1 MQLHNLFD
9 YNIFKSRLQ
18 YFQITITIFTTKRYL
33 ESPSRQGRAPS
44 PDLELAPP
52 CRPWSL
58 PDDADGWLEPLSR
71 VAGILDADGER
82 LSYQWRG
89 VGQSAASICLVRHR
103 SSAAS
108 ICPVRHRSSAAS
120 ICSVWRRGSTGLM
133 RRSSNI
139 DDLAARRSSGLDLPR
154 R

>member
-33 ESPSRQGRAPS
+33 ESPSRQGHAPS
-44 PDLELAPP
+44 SDLELAPP

-82 LSYQWRG
+82 LSYQWCG
-89 VGQSAASICLVRHR
+89 VGQSTTSICSVRRR
-103 SSAAS
+103 SSAAL
-108 ICPVRHRSSAAS
+108 ICSAQHRSSVAS
-120 ICSVWRRGSTGLM
+120 ICSTWHRGSAGLM
-133 RRSSNI
+133 RRSSSVY
-139 DDLAARRSSGLDLPR
+139 DLATRRSSGLDLLWR
-154 R
+154 